1 MADRDFALPVGHDE
15 NALSTI
21 QVQVGKPYLQPVNID
36 DYVDSYSSGIEIWL
50 PDSTNDKKIYASFNG
65 VARYISSNNN
75 INFNKIE
82 LTINDRTVRQINR
95 IRGLLEPAPKKV
107 IYKNVNEDS
116 VRDQVENLINS
127 EYQNALNNT
136 NSDNWHPIMRIE
148 YDDQRI
154 KDYLDDNS
162 SDLTLAIT
170 SIIDEFI
177 DGEISLFFNCGDSL
191 GDADLYSNIVN
202 QISNGI
208 TFQNPRLIVLEMYE
222 YSDNNMSA
230 KYYYWRLLK
239 NAYNS
244 QQSRRMV
251 SLVTETSLNS
261 GEFDHPFL
269 IALSIDLEE
278 TINPRVTISL
288 TLPGQQNETDDVIL
302 FPIGNLR
309 EWEGTNLNNNDPS
322 DLQWRLTNDNNIDF
336 EIRRRPNVSSPN
348 IRLCGET
355 TGNFNAC
362 IDIESPTIP
371 QTTRTTITNRVE
383 TIWTNFE
390 DDIIDICEKLQIPSE
405 VIVSIIGHESNGGQR
420 AIRFEPLTN
429 QQISQ
434 LNQDPNIQ
442 NSIVGAYVDLTTQTN
457 SQGEIV
463 NTGWGSTTG
472 VPQNTAD
479 LNNAISPTRST
490 ITWNQAR
497 QVISILPGRA
507 SPGIMQTLV
516 STATRMYNWLD
527 SWFDDMT
534 NEFNILAF
542 PQNNGE
548 RYDWLL
554 TARHS
559 ILVGAA
565 TIKYNYCNKN
575 TGWNPVLIYGGYNAG
590 TPLYQNNIWGV
601 RFYDPNYV
609 VDAGRHYN
617 AFQNLIN
624 NEECRIRFWENL

>member
-15 NALSTI
+15 NTLSTI
-21 QVQVGKPYLQPVNID
+21 QIEVGKPYLQPVNID

-50 PDSTNDKKIYASFNG
+50 PDSTNDKKLYASFNG

-82 LTINDRTVRQINR
+82 LIINDRTVRQINR

-107 IYKNVNEDS
+107 IYKNINEDS
-116 VRDQVENLINS
+116 VRDQVENLMNS
-127 EYQNALNNT
+127 EYQDALNNT

-177 DGEISLFFNCGDSL
+177 DGEISLFFNCGDYF

-222 YSDNNMSA
+222 YSNNNMSA

-239 NAYNS
+239 NAFNS

-251 SLVTETSLNS
+251 SLVTHTSLNS

-288 TLPGQQNETDDVIL
+288 TLPGQQNDTDDVIL
-302 FPIGNLR
+302 FPIRNLR

-348 IRLCGET
+348 NRLCGET
-355 TGNFNAC
+355 TGDFNAC

-371 QTTRTTITNRVE
+371 QATRTTITNRVE

-390 DDIIDICEKLQIPSE
+390 DDIIDISEKLQIPSE
-405 VIVSIIGHESNGGQR
+405 IIVSIIGHESNGGQR
-420 AIRFEPLTN
+420 AIRFEPLTD

-434 LNQDPNIQ
+434 LNQDTNIQ

-457 SQGEIV
+457 SQGKIV
-463 NTGWGSTTG
+463 NTGWGSATG

-497 QVISILPGRA
+497 QVISILPFRA

-516 STATRMYNWLD
+516 STATSMYNWLD
-527 SWFDDMT
+527 SWFDDM
-534 NEFNILAF
+534 NSEFNILAF

-565 TIKYNYCNKN
+565 TIKYNYCNKK

-590 TPLYQNNIWGV
+590 TPRYQNNIWGV
-601 RFYDPNYV
+601 KFYDPNYV